1 MSILPPGGDA
11 HFADGPVA
19 AIVEVVGRLEPDL
32 DHQVVGAT
40 VCQVAPSRSKRRR
53 LAEAITADPH
63 LLTDGRSC
71 APVAVGQLVRAL
83 LPLGASRLVAPCCA
97 DCGKPSPLRSRRGA
111 ERICDPCAARAR
123 DQTTTCSA
131 CGRQRR
137 ATHRD
142 RHSQPRCRDCP
153 PQPEPDPQQAISA
166 IVARLEPTLPASQ
179 VAVAIGRAAATPAVR
194 RRLAWALQAEPGL
207 LTGAGAS
214 GPPALGRLV
223 AELRRVGATRVIAPV
238 CPRCGRAVR
247 LTQVEGGRRIC
258 AACYQRL
265 RATPCAGCGAVRPP
279 ATRDADGRPRCSR
292 CQQADPANLE
302 PCAGCGR
309 RRPVSRRTTHGP
321 LCHSCYRAPL
331 ATCSGCGRTR
341 PCYRVGSGAPRCQRC
356 ARRVEVCARC
366 GRTAPVTAR
375 RPEGPLC
382 ASCYAT
388 DPGARRPCQAC
399 GVVERRYAQGRCA
412 RCVLD
417 HRLRALLG
425 DADGV
430 VPAELELVHRT
441 LAATDPP
448 RAGLKW
454 LARSTAAGVLA
465 DLGAGTRSL
474 AHQALDA
481 LLPDNA
487 VDHLRHILVAAGCL
501 PARDERLARL
511 ERWIAQTIATIADPD
526 DQRLLRAFAGWQLL
540 GRLRRRVGDG
550 HATSEQI
557 ARARASLRAA
567 VGFLAWLRSGGRT
580 LAGCR
585 QADIDR
591 WLASGSRTRHNARD
605 FLCWA
610 VARRLAHDDLELP
623 PRPKA
628 GPTRP
633 IDADQRWTV
642 ARRLLSDAALDSGDR
657 VAGLLVL
664 CYAQPATAIARL
676 TLDRITHSS
685 GGVHLL
691 LGASPALLPEPLAN
705 LVLELAATR
714 KGHATVG
721 SPPTSPWLFPGG
733 TPGRPIGADRLAL
746 RLGRLGIPARP
757 GRAAALLDLATQLP
771 VAVLAGLLGIS
782 PGAANSWRTS
792 AGGTWSGYAAQLT
805 RRGQPAAAA
814 HPAGDR

>member
-1 MSILPPGGDA
+1 MSTTPAGK
-11 HFADGPVA
+11 ADLAADPLA
-19 AIVEVVGRLEPDL
+19 AIVEAVARLEPDL

-40 VCQVAPSRSKRRR
+40 VCQVASSRTKRRR
-53 LAEAITADPH
+53 LAEAIAADPH
-63 LLTDGRSC
+63 VLTDGRSS
-71 APVAVGQLVRAL
+71 APLAVGQLVRAL
-83 LPLGASRLVAPCCA
+83 LALGATRLVAPCCA

-142 RHSQPRCRDCP
+142 RHGQPRCRDCP
-153 PQPEPDPQQAISA
+153 PQPEPDPLRRISA
-166 IVARLEPTLPASQ
+166 IVARLEPALPPAQ
-179 VAVAIGRAAATPAVR
+179 VAAAIQGAAATPAAC
-194 RRLAWALQAEPGL
+194 RRLAWALEAEPGL

-214 GPPALGRLV
+214 GPPAVGRLIAELGR
-223 AELRRVGATRVIAPV
+223 AGATRVIAPV

-247 LTQVEGGRRIC
+247 LAQVDGGQRIC
-258 AACYQRL
+258 AACSQRL

-302 PCAGCGR
+302 LCAGCGR

-321 LCHSCYRAPL
+321 RCRACWRAPV
-331 ATCSGCGRTR
+331 AVCSGCGRTR
-341 PCYRVGSGAPRCQRC
+341 PCYQVRSGAPRCERC
-356 ARRVEVCARC
+356 SRRVEACARC

-375 RPEGPLC
+375 RPDGPLC
-382 ASCYAT
+382 TSCYAT
-388 DPGARRPCQAC
+388 DPEARRPCQAC
-399 GVVERRYAQGRCA
+399 GALERRYAQGRCA

-417 HRLRALLG
+417 QRLRALLG

-430 VPAELELVHRT
+430 VRPELQLVRST

-454 LARSTAAGVLA
+454 LARSSAAAVLA
-465 DLGAGTRSL
+465 DLGAGTRPLS
-474 AHQALDA
+474 HQALDE
-481 LLPDNA
+481 LLPDKA
-487 VDHLRHILVAAGCL
+487 VDHLRSILVAAGCL

-511 ERWIAQTIATIADPD
+511 ERWIAQTVATVQAPD
-526 DQRLLRAFAGWQLL
+526 DQRRLRAFAGWHLL
-540 GRLRRRVGDG
+540 GRLRRRLGDG
-550 HATSEQI
+550 HATGEQI
-557 ARARASLRAA
+557 ARVRASLRAA
-567 VGFLAWLRSGGRT
+567 VGFLTWLRSGGCT
-580 LAGCR
+580 LAACR
-585 QADIDR
+585 QADLDR
-591 WLASGSRTRHNARD
+591 WLASGSRTRYNARD

-610 VARRLAHDDLELP
+610 VARRLAVDLEFP

-628 GPTRP
+628 RPTRP
-633 IDADQRWTV
+633 IDGDQRWTA
-642 ARRLLSDAALDSGDR
+642 ARRLLIDTDLDPADR

-664 CYAQPATAIARL
+664 CYAQPATTISRL
-676 TLDRITHSS
+676 TLDRITHDP

-691 LGASPALLPEPLAN
+691 LGSSPALLPNPLAD
-705 LVLELAATR
+705 LVLELAAAR

-733 TPGRPIGADRLAL
+733 TPGRPIGADRLTI
-746 RLGRLGIPARP
+746 RLGRLGIPTRP

-771 VAVLAGLLGIS
+771 VGVLARLLGIS

-792 AGGTWSGYAAQLT
+792 AGGTWSGYAADLT
-805 RRGQPAAAA
+805 RRGQPSPAR
-814 HPAGDR
+814 HPAR

>member
-1 MSILPPGGDA
+1 VSATTPTGRAELA
-11 HFADGPVA
+11 ADPVA
-19 AIVEVVGRLEPDL
+19 AIVEAVARLEPGL
-32 DHQVVGAT
+32 DHQVVRAT
-40 VCQVAPSRSKRRR
+40 VCQVASSRTKRRR
-53 LAEAITADPH
+53 LAEAIAADPH
-63 LLTDGRSC
+63 VLTDGRSS

-83 LPLGASRLVAPCCA
+83 LALGASGLVAPCCA

-142 RHSQPRCRDCP
+142 RHGQPRCRNCP
-153 PQPEPDPQQAISA
+153 PEPEPDPQQAISA

-179 VAVAIGRAAATPAVR
+179 VTVAIQQAAATPAAC
-194 RRLAWALQAEPGL
+194 RRLAWALEAEPGL

-214 GPPALGRLV
+214 GPPAVLRLIAELGR
-223 AELRRVGATRVIAPV
+223 AGATRVIAPV
-238 CPRCGRAVR
+238 CPRCGRVVHLA
-247 LTQVEGGRRIC
+247 QVDGGQRVC

-279 ATRDADGRPRCSR
+279 ATRDGDGRPRCSR

-321 LCHSCYRAPL
+321 LCRACWRAPV
-331 ATCSGCGRTR
+331 AVCSGCGRPR
-341 PCYRVGSGAPRCQRC
+341 PCDRVRSGAPRCERC
-356 ARRVEVCARC
+356 ARRVEACARC
-366 GRTAPVTAR
+366 GRTAPVVAR
-375 RPEGPLC
+375 RPDGPRC
-382 ASCYAT
+382 ASCCAT
-388 DPGARRPCQAC
+388 DPQARRRCQAC
-399 GVVERRYAQGRCA
+399 GALERRYAQGRCA

-417 HRLRALLG
+417 QRLRALLG

-454 LARSTAAGVLA
+454 LARSSAAAVLA
-465 DLGAGTRSL
+465 ELGAGTRLLS
-474 AHQALDA
+474 HQALDE
-481 LLPDNA
+481 LLPDKA

-511 ERWIAQTIATIADPD
+511 ERWIAQTLATITDPD
-526 DQRLLRAFAGWQLL
+526 DQRLLRAFARWHLL

-550 HATSEQI
+550 HASGEQI
-557 ARARASLRAA
+557 ARVRASLRAA

-580 LAGCR
+580 LAACR

-591 WLASGSRTRHNARD
+591 WLASGSRTRYNARD
-605 FLCWA
+605 FVCWA
-610 VARRLAHDDLELP
+610 VTRRLTVDLELP

-628 GPTRP
+628 RPTRP

-642 ARRLLSDAALDSGDR
+642 ARRLLTDTDLDPADR

-676 TLDRITHSS
+676 TLDRITHDP

-691 LGASPALLPEPLAN
+691 LGSSPALLPSPLAD

-714 KGHATVG
+714 TGHATVG

-733 TPGRPIGADRLAL
+733 TPGRPIGADRLTI
-746 RLGRLGIPARP
+746 RLGRLGIPTRP
-757 GRAAALLDLATQLP
+757 GRAAALLDLAAQLP
-771 VAVLAGLLGIS
+771 VGVLARLLGIS

-792 AGGTWSGYAAQLT
+792 AGGTWSGYAADLT
-805 RRGQPAAAA
+805 RRGQPSPAG
-814 HPAGDR
+814 HPAR